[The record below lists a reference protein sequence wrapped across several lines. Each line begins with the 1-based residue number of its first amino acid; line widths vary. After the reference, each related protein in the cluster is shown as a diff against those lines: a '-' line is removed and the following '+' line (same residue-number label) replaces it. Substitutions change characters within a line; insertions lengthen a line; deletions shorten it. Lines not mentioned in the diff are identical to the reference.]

1 MKEHSK
7 CSSNLANPG
16 AYQDGLV
23 FWDFIM
29 FKIVCSMELFCLF
42 CLFVWHVFIATWV
55 QVEFMFRFTLL
66 VCFATWVTWNMS

>member
-16 AYQDGLV
+16 AYQDWLV
-23 FWDFIM
+23 FWDFVM

-42 CLFVWHVFIATWV
+42 CLFV
-55 QVEFMFRFTLL
+55 
-66 VCFATWVTWNMS
+66 